1 MSHIPLGYEIC
12 DGKAV
17 IAERNAEIV
26 RQIFLNYISGMSL
39 SESARAAGHPM
50 THSMVKRLL
59 QRKCYIGDKFYPQ
72 IIEEGIYQKANVE
85 LAERA
90 KKLNV
95 NGRKRRKNPVI
106 HTKFVF
112 SEILESQEDFKKQA
126 EYLYSLIGVK

>member
-39 SESARAAGHPM
+39 SESARAAEHPI

-72 IIEEGIYQKANVE
+72 IIEEEIYQKANAE
-85 LAERA
+85 IAERA

-106 HTKFVF
+106 QTKFVF